1 MKIWIAGAAGQ
12 LGCALNDMAKQY
24 QPDAEIINTDI
35 EEVDVTNLN
44 QVIDFA
50 KEKRPDVIL
59 TALRSQ
65 TSGHVKNRRNTPIK
79 LMRSVQEILRLQ
91 HLKFRPEFSCCQRMT
106 CLTGSVRCRTM
117 NLMRRIR

>member
-50 KEKRPDVIL
+50 KGKRPDVIFDCAAV
-59 TALRSQ
+59 TNVGTCEESPEYALSLI
-65 TSGHVKNRRNTPIK
+65 HI
-79 LMRSVQEILRLQ
+79 
-91 HLKFRPEFSCCQRMT
+91 
-106 CLTGSVRCRTM
+106 
-117 NLMRRIR
+117 

>member
-50 KEKRPDVIL
+50 KEKRPDV
-59 TALRSQ
+59 
-65 TSGHVKNRRNTPIK
+65 K
-79 LMRSVQEILRLQ
+79 
-91 HLKFRPEFSCCQRMT
+91 
-106 CLTGSVRCRTM
+106 
-117 NLMRRIR
+117 

>member
-50 KEKRPDVIL
+50 KEKK
-59 TALRSQ
+59 A
-65 TSGHVKNRRNTPIK
+65 GW
-79 LMRSVQEILRLQ
+79 
-91 HLKFRPEFSCCQRMT
+91 
-106 CLTGSVRCRTM
+106 
-117 NLMRRIR
+117 